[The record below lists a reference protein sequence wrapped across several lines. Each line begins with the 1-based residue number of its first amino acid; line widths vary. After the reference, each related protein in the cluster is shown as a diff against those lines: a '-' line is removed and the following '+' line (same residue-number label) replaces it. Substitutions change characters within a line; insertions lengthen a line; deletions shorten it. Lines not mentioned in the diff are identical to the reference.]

1 MGALHHTMKNMHRH
15 EMEQIIIYL
24 NKQFSRVLFPYEN
37 QGVTA
42 YNQNVREKSFQVGD
56 FVWKTILLLGTQK
69 SWFRQV
75 LSELGRSL

>member
-1 MGALHHTMKNMHRH
+1 
-15 EMEQIIIYL
+15 MEQIIIYL
-24 NKQFSRVLFPYEN
+24 NKQFSRVLFPCEN

-69 SWFRQV
+69 SWFQQV